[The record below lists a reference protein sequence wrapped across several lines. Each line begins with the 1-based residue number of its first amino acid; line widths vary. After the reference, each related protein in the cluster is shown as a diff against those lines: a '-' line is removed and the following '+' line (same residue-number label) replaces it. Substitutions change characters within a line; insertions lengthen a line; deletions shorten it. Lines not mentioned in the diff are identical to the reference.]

1 MSQIW
6 ITRAHMKAL
15 LAEAKD
21 DALLYPLFVT
31 AAYTGMRL
39 GDICTLRWAAIDF
52 EAGTIAVPTT
62 TPRRT
67 VSLTLLAPLRT
78 VLEAQ
83 RPKSATRPRGAVFP
97 EAAHRYTFTNERGH
111 HTLRGTLLLGAKIH
125 LARVLSPPTPST
137 TTKTTA
143 AQPADLPDP
152 ATVEQRVRAAR
163 FTAKKTARIVQTYAL
178 FRQGLSYTR
187 IAAQTG
193 GRKGQCSEDL
203 HTLERLLGCAL
214 RPGVGAK
221 PTTRGDL
228 ARAAH
233 DRGYGWRSFRPAFCL
248 MALDS
253 GIPTETIEQIVG
265 RDILAQT
272 LRRRHDAVG
281 LAALDDLASRA
292 LSLLSSTVLNS
303 PVLDRTRTRI
313 AAALKTLGYRNLRS

>member
-1 MSQIW
+1 MSQKVM
-6 ITRAHMKAL
+6 TRAQLRAF
-15 LAEAKD
+15 LAEAKG

-31 AAYTGMRL
+31 AVYTGMRL
-39 GDICTLRWAAIDF
+39 GDVCTLRWAAIDF
-52 EAGTIAVPTT
+52 EAGTITVPTT
-62 TPRRT
+62 TPRKT
-67 VSLTLLAPLRT
+67 VPLTLLAPLRT
-78 VLEAQ
+78 VLETQ
-83 RPKSATRPRGAVFP
+83 RPKGATKPRGAVFP
-97 EAAHRYTFTNERGH
+97 EAAHRYTFTNEHGH
-111 HTLRGTLLLGAKIH
+111 HTLRGALLLGAKIH
-125 LARVLSPPTPST
+125 LARVLAPPTA

-143 AQPADLPDP
+143 APPADLPDS
-152 ATVEQRVRAAR
+152 ATVEQRVKAAR

-203 HTLERLLGCAL
+203 HTLERLLGRAL
-214 RPGVGAK
+214 RPGGGAK

-233 DRGYGWRSFRPAFCL
+233 DGGYGWRSFRPAFCL

-313 AAALKTLGYRNLRS
+313 SAALKSLGYRNERS